1 MGFSRSIVTQ
11 KNGTKR
17 ETDAKTRGKYGE
29 FDHFLF
35 LPSVGG
41 GPDLEAAI
49 YLAGIARYS

>member
-1 MGFSRSIVTQ
+1 VTQ